1 MSGAGFLRFRRA
13 KAARVGSASHWPGL
27 GLIAVLFFGYVY
39 LPIFILIALSF
50 NANELVTIWTGF
62 SFDWYVKAL
71 QNEAVIR
78 AAGNSLL
85 IATVASLSAT
95 ALATLAAVRMARDR
109 FRGQTAVTALMA
121 LPLTVPE
128 IVTAVATLMFFAILG
143 ITQGLM
149 TVMLA
154 HTVFCI
160 PFAYLPIRAR
170 LEGLDPQIIEAA
182 GDLYAS
188 PARAFRR
195 ITLPLMMPG
204 ILSGAVLAFI
214 ISLDDFVTTF
224 FVGGA
229 GSTTLPVYIFGLIR
243 VGVSP
248 EVNAISSIM
257 LVISI
262 ALVSVSLLLGRGHEQ
277 SGHQ

>member
-1 MSGAGFLRFRRA
+1 MSGAESLGLSLA
-13 KAARVGSASHWPGL
+13 TARGAGDPRHWPGL
-27 GLIAVLFFGYVY
+27 GFLATLFLAYVY

-50 NANELVTIWTGF
+50 NENELVTIWTGF
-62 SFDWYVKAL
+62 SLDWYVKAAH
-71 QNEAVIR
+71 NNNVIR
-78 AAGNSLL
+78 AAWNSLL

-95 ALATLAAVRMARDR
+95 TLATMAAVRMARDR
-109 FRGQTAVTALMA
+109 FPGQTAVNALIA
-121 LPLTVPE
+121 LPLTLPE
-128 IVTAVATLMFFAILG
+128 IVTAVATLMFFSILG
-143 ITQGLM
+143 VRQGLL

-170 LEGLDPQIIEAA
+170 LEGLDPQLVEAA
-182 GDLYAS
+182 GDLYAN

-195 ITLPLMMPG
+195 VTLPLMIPG
-204 ILSGAVLAFI
+204 ILSGVVLAFI

-262 ALVSVSLLLGRGHEQ
+262 AMVSVSLLLGRGHEHSQ
-277 SGHQ
+277 S

>member
-1 MSGAGFLRFRRA
+1 M
-13 KAARVGSASHWPGL
+13 AA
-27 GLIAVLFFGYVY
+27 LFFGYVY

-50 NANELVTIWTGF
+50 NKNELVTIWTGF
-62 SFDWYVKAL
+62 SFDWYLKAV
-71 QNEAVIR
+71 QNEAVLR
-78 AAGNSLL
+78 AAWNSLL
-85 IATVASLSAT
+85 IATIASLCAT

-109 FRGQTAVTALMA
+109 FAGQIAVNAMVA

-128 IVTAVATLMFFAILG
+128 IVTAVSTLMFFSVVG
-143 ITQGLM
+143 ITQGLT
-149 TVMLA
+149 TVILA

-170 LEGLDPQIIEAA
+170 LDGLDPKLAEAA
-182 GDLYAS
+182 GDLYAN
-188 PARAFRR
+188 PRQAFRM

-204 ILSGAVLAFI
+204 IMSGAVLAFI

-257 LVISI
+257 LMVSI
-262 ALVSVSLLLGRGHEQ
+262 ALVSISLLLGRGHERSQ
-277 SGHQ
+277 R

>member
-1 MSGAGFLRFRRA
+1 MSVVTSTLGALIPGRR
-13 KAARVGSASHWPGL
+13 KAGDANHWPGL
-27 GLIAVLFFGYVY
+27 AFMACVFFAYVY
-39 LPIFILIALSF
+39 LPIAVLIALSF
-50 NANELVTIWTGF
+50 NENELVTIWTGF
-62 SFDWYVKAL
+62 SLDWYRVAL
-71 QNEAVIR
+71 QNEDMLR

-85 IATVASLSAT
+85 IACVASLGAT
-95 ALATLAAVRMARDR
+95 TLSTLAAVQMARDR
-109 FRGQTAVTALMA
+109 FKGQGAMNALVA

-128 IVTAVATLMFFAILG
+128 IVTAVASLLFFATLG

-149 TVMLA
+149 TVMIA

-170 LEGLDPQIIEAA
+170 LEGLDPRLFEAA
-182 GDLYAS
+182 SDLYAT
-188 PARAFRR
+188 PVQTFRR
-195 ITLPLMMPG
+195 VTLPLKMPG

-229 GSTTLPVYIFGLIR
+229 GSTTLPIYIFGLIR

-248 EVNAISSIM
+248 EVNAISSLM
-257 LVISI
+257 LV
-262 ALVSVSLLLGRGHEQ
+262 VSVVMVSISLLLGRGH
-277 SGHQ
+277 GRG

>member
-1 MSGAGFLRFRRA
+1 MSRLLAILPGRSQRAGDPR
-13 KAARVGSASHWPGL
+13 HWPGVAFL
-27 GLIAVLFFGYVY
+27 AAVFFAYVY
-39 LPIFILIALSF
+39 LPIAVLIALSF

-62 SFDWYVKAL
+62 SLDWYVKAL
-71 QNEAVIR
+71 QNEDMLR
-78 AAGNSLL
+78 AAKNSLI
-85 IATVASLSAT
+85 IASVASTCST
-95 ALATLAAVRMARDR
+95 ALATLAAIAMARDK
-109 FRGQTAVTALMA
+109 FRGKTAVNALVA

-128 IVTAVATLMFFAILG
+128 IVTAVATLMLFALVG
-143 ITQGLM
+143 VTQGLL
-149 TVMLA
+149 TVMIA

-170 LEGLDPQIIEAA
+170 LEGLDPRLIEAA

-188 PARAFRR
+188 PFQAFRKV
-195 ITLPLMMPG
+195 TLPLIMPG

-229 GSTTLPVYIFGLIR
+229 GSTTLPIYIFGLIR

-248 EVNAISSIM
+248 EVNAISSVM
-257 LVISI
+257 LVVSV

-277 SGHQ
+277 SQS